1 MAEIEAGISLL
12 PKGVPWLY
20 AVFAMLFAFFLCITF
35 SPFLLE
41 IDQHI
46 RKCKYHDLRKQELQ
60 CENVCMDV
68 GGGCRCS
75 LRNASDKGNKEMKM
89 DHLGRPRCLLQVP
102 GGEALRREAAG
113 VREDSSVL
121 VEMVG
126 ERTQEVCPV
135 TSV

>member
-1 MAEIEAGISLL
+1 MAEIESGVSLF
-12 PKGVPWLY
+12 PNGVPWLY
-20 AVFAMLFAFFLCITF
+20 AVFAMLFVFFLFVMF

-46 RKCKYHDLRKQELQ
+46 KKFLLR
-60 CENVCMDV
+60 
-68 GGGCRCS
+68 CRCS
-75 LRNASDKGNKEMKM
+75 LRNASNKDKDNNEMKM
-89 DHLGRPRCLLQVP
+89 NHLGRPRCLLQPP
-102 GGEALRREAAG
+102 GRELPRREAAG

-121 VEMVG
+121 VETVG